1 MPEASVPGGGQ
12 RAPLLAAGERPHGE
26 PPVCV
31 PADSAPSCLPVAPP
45 PSSLVV
51 GAPAHRAVKMVR
63 LTAPFHGTWNTV
75 DTQRSVSYYS
85 Y

>member
-1 MPEASVPGGGQ
+1 MPGGGQ

-26 PPVCV
+26 RPVCV

-51 GAPAHRAVKMVR
+51 GAPAHRAVKMVTDLLR
-63 LTAPFHGTWNTV
+63 LSTGPGTRWTPKEV
-75 DTQRSVSYYS
+75 
-85 Y
+85 